1 MAIWGS
7 CSSQGRLEA
16 WAFLLPA
23 VRTESRMAKRAT
35 SSIPTYRRQRR
46 RSLPARVAIWLVRLV
61 LAFIL
66 ISVLWVL
73 AYRFVPP
80 PITATMLGDV
90 FAGRGL
96 SKDWMSISEID
107 RDMVRA
113 AIAAEDSK
121 FCQHDGF
128 DFDAIEQ
135 AMQRN
140 ASGGRIRGGSTI
152 SQQTAK
158 NAFLWQGGGYV
169 RKGVEAWFTMLI
181 ETMWPKRRIMEV
193 YLNLAETGIGTYG
206 VNAGSQRYYGH
217 DADAMSRT
225 EAARIAAVLP
235 LPKKR
240 GAIAPKGFT
249 RRYGGSIAARIGVVA
264 RDGLDAC
271 VYAGTT
277 APRDKAPPPSRG
289 PAGLPGEEY
298 ETAAPPPPIEDVDSP
313 PIEEPATNEVV
324 PPENIAL
331 PAEPVPTEDPMAP
344 PPLSN
349 EVAPTNQS

>member
-1 MAIWGS
+1 MA
-7 CSSQGRLEA
+7 R
-16 WAFLLPA
+16 
-23 VRTESRMAKRAT
+23 RAK
-35 SSIPTYRRQRR
+35 SSIPTYRRRRQRG
-46 RSLPARVAIWLVRLV
+46 LPARIFGWIVRIV
-61 LAFIL
+61 LGFIL
-66 ISVLWVL
+66 ISILWVL
-73 AYRFVPP
+73 AYRFAPP
-80 PITATMLGDV
+80 PITATMMGDIV
-90 FAGRGL
+90 AGRGL
-96 SKDWMSISEID
+96 KKDWMSISEID

-121 FCQHDGF
+121 FCSHDGF

-169 RKGVEAWFTMLI
+169 RKGLEAWFTVLI
-181 ETMWPKRRIMEV
+181 EAVWPKRRIMEV

-249 RRYGGSIAARIGVVA
+249 RRYGGSIAARIGIVA
-264 RDGLDAC
+264 RDGLDGC
-271 VYAGTT
+271 VYASGT
-277 APRDKAPPPSRG
+277 APKDKAPPPSRK
-289 PAGLPGEEY
+289 PAKLPGEEY
-298 ETAAPPPPIEDVDSP
+298 ETTAPPPPVEDVDSA
-313 PIEEPATNEVV
+313 PIEAPVFLNEAA
-324 PPENIAL
+324 PPVETT
-331 PAEPVPTEDPMAP
+331 PAEPPPAEEAAP
-344 PPLSN
+344 AN
-349 EVAPTNQS
+349 DVAPTNQS